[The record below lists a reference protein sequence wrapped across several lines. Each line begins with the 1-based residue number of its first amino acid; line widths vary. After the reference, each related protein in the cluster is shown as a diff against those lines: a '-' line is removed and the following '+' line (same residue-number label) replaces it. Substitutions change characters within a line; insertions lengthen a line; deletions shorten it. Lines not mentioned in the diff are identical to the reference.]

1 MKNLGAS
8 AQRNCPP
15 WYGWKIRLV
24 WMISALVGMFAADAQ
39 ARCRNWA
46 TAQAYRLGRADFGV
60 HLHTPRSSRI
70 AELTDAY
77 DSGAY
82 DVWLASVPVD
92 DWFHYLP

>member
-46 TAQAYRLGRADFGV
+46 TAQAYRLAS
-60 HLHTPRSSRI
+60 LPPWPSRFRGSPPYAAI
-70 AELTDAY
+70 FPNRGTDRRLRQ
-77 DSGAY
+77 
-82 DVWLASVPVD
+82 WCIRCLAGKRPG
-92 DWFHYLP
+92 